1 MKKRNQDSIP
11 AVGTSSLLTTFAVLC
26 IVVFALLSLSTV
38 RAEKGMGD
46 SSAEAVQAYYTAD
59 YQAEQIF
66 SRLRRGEIPEE
77 VVRQDNLYIYQCPI
91 SENQMLLVVLEKT
104 ETDWQV
110 LRWQA
115 VASEDMES
123 GDLLPVWQGNVER
136 EETP

>member
-1 MKKRNQDSIP
+1 M
-11 AVGTSSLLTTFAVLC
+11 
-26 IVVFALLSLSTV
+26 
-38 RAEKGMGD
+38 
-46 SSAEAVQAYYTAD
+46 
-59 YQAEQIF
+59 
-66 SRLRRGEIPEE
+66 
-77 VVRQDNLYIYQCPI
+77 VRQDNLYIYQCPI
-91 SENQMLLVVLEKT
+91 SEKQMLLVVLEKT